1 MMITW
6 WFNVSKF
13 VLTKIW
19 NHDMLGWAWLS
30 EVSNFTYRLRELPLT
45 CKVVVGGLNPRMNFL
60 KERGNN
66 GDQGKP
72 SREKRRAWERK
83 NLIGLGSPTIRERAK
98 KEKEMLLEKEI
109 NTTKLKPKVRKKS
122 PRCI

>member
-45 CKVVVGGLNPRMNFL
+45 CKVVVGPCF
-60 KERGNN
+60 
-66 GDQGKP
+66 
-72 SREKRRAWERK
+72 
-83 NLIGLGSPTIRERAK
+83 
-98 KEKEMLLEKEI
+98 
-109 NTTKLKPKVRKKS
+109 TTKKSQFSDRTIWSLKVLVTEIATDTITSQKP
-122 PRCI
+122 

>member
-1 MMITW
+1 MQGKYELHEKSKETNQIS
-6 WFNVSKF
+6 FNVG
-13 VLTKIW
+13 I
-19 NHDMLGWAWLS
+19 
-30 EVSNFTYRLRELPLT
+30 
-45 CKVVVGGLNPRMNFL
+45 GGLNPRMNFL